1 MFWNCSGNSFD
12 SKEFQTERLYIED
25 FIKNQKTSK
34 NLLYIIYF
42 FTTPLPYSKIILG
55 NNFDFNPN
63 DIKSFSGNSS
73 YSTFTETK
81 FLLQT
86 KCSSNMGLV
95 TDLITFSL

>member
-1 MFWNCSGNSFD
+1 M
-12 SKEFQTERLYIED
+12 
-25 FIKNQKTSK
+25 
-34 NLLYIIYF
+34 YF
-42 FTTPLPYSKIILG
+42 FTTPLPYFVTIPG
-55 NNFDFNPN
+55 NNFDFTLS
-63 DIKSFSGNSS
+63 DIKPFTGNSS